1 MDIAAVKAA
10 AAAAVE
16 AHVEGLRCFA
26 FVPDAISPPA
36 FFVAEVEVEYDT
48 TFGRGMDT
56 VYLTCRLL
64 VSHATDRTGQEQL
77 DGYLRGAGPLSVKQA
92 LEADPSLG
100 GVCDAVRVQ
109 RASGYGLYEHSNSQ
123 YYGAEW
129 RVLIIGRG
137 N

>member
-10 AAAAVE
+10 AAAAVDTI
-16 AHVEGLRCFA
+16 EGLRCFP

-109 RASGYGLYEHSNSQ
+109 RVSGYGLYEHSNSH

>member
-1 MDIAAVKAA
+1 MDISAVKTA
-10 AAAAVE
+10 AAAAVGTIG
-16 AHVEGLRCFA
+16 GLRCFP

-36 FFVAEVEVEYDT
+36 WFVAEVEVEYDT

-109 RASGYGLYEHSNSQ
+109 RCSGYGLYEHNATQ
-123 YYGAEW
+123 FYGAEW

-137 N
+137 D

>member
-1 MDIAAVKAA
+1 MKAA
-10 AAAAVE
+10 AAAAVDQID
-16 AHVEGLRCFA
+16 GLRCFP

-36 FFVAEVEVEYDT
+36 FFVAEVEVEYDA

-77 DGYLRGAGPLSVKQA
+77 DGYLRGAGPRSVKTV

-109 RASGYGLYEHSNSQ
+109 RVSGYGLYEHNGNQ
-123 YYGAEW
+123 FYGAEW

-137 N
+137 D

>member
-1 MDIAAVKAA
+1 MKAA
-10 AAAAVE
+10 AAAAVDTI
-16 AHVEGLRCFA
+16 EGLRCFP

-36 FFVAEVEVEYDT
+36 WFVAEVEVEYDT

-77 DGYLRGAGPLSVKQA
+77 DGYLVGIGPRSVKTA
-92 LEADPSLG
+92 LETDQSLG
-100 GVCDAVRVQ
+100 GTCDAVRVQ
-109 RASGYGLYEHSNSQ
+109 RCSGYGLYEHNGNQ